1 MDNLYPYVHLL
12 STGQLFIFA
21 NTKAVLYNQ
30 NTNIVVNNYPI
41 LDGGPRNYPSVGS
54 SVMLPLTGP
63 TRFGKW
69 RTCHFRRIMG
79 DMVILSAGDVLII
92 NGAQARPQGIEMA
105 SQPCMFP
112 AQCRPSEPIC
122 MRFMTLNPS
131 SFPRMY
137 HSTKNLLPDSLLC
150 LVKYPLPPNHY
161 QCRNSPL
168 ASSWHT
174 RTIEW
179 PTKSHQSVR
188 FLGFSAVSIK
198 SASKVKRKKS

>member
-1 MDNLYPYVHLL
+1 
-12 STGQLFIFA
+12 
-21 NTKAVLYNQ
+21 
-30 NTNIVVNNYPI
+30 
-41 LDGGPRNYPSVGS
+41 
-54 SVMLPLTGP
+54 
-63 TRFGKW
+63 
-69 RTCHFRRIMG
+69 MG
-79 DMVILSAGDVLII
+79 DMVMLSAGDVLII

-105 SQPCMFP
+105 SQLCMFP

-179 PTKSHQSVR
+179 PSIFEPQAITKNTAARECGSRPTLLTRWVNILR
-188 FLGFSAVSIK
+188 VSK
-198 SASKVKRKKS
+198 